1 VNGCPTAWRALS
13 IQSGEHLNQSEA
25 CGHRSVPRNVVYPKQ
40 SAYWTNLVTEEV
52 NMLQPMHFVDER
64 PTSYATVASFFKTF
78 TEEMHSLNMLSLLLT
93 ADKDKAEECF
103 VRAMGECVEGIAVFM
118 EWAGLWAR
126 RAVLKYAIEVIKPM
140 PEHPDGLPSI
150 RRKGQAMPAEPN
162 PFAAI
167 IALGAFER
175 FVFVMSVL
183 EGQSEQEC
191 SILLRCSRRD
201 VMIARVLAL
210 TRLANTDADY
220 ARVGE
225 VMQA

>member
-1 VNGCPTAWRALS
+1 
-13 IQSGEHLNQSEA
+13 
-25 CGHRSVPRNVVYPKQ
+25 
-40 SAYWTNLVTEEV
+40 
-52 NMLQPMHFVDER
+52 MLQPMHFVDER
-64 PTSYATVASFFKTF
+64 TTSYATVADFFKAF
-78 TEEMHSLNMLSLLLT
+78 TDEMYSLNVLSLLLT

-103 VRAMGECVEGIAVFM
+103 VRAMGDCVEGIAVFM

-126 RAVLKYAIEVIKPM
+126 RAILKYAIQMIRPM
-140 PEHPDGLPSI
+140 PEHPDSLPFIS
-150 RRKGQAMPAEPN
+150 RKGPATSVETN

-167 IALGAFER
+167 VALGAFER

-191 SILLRCSRRD
+191 AILLRCSRRD

-210 TRLANTDADY
+210 TRLGNTDADY
-220 ARVGE
+220 AYAGG

>member
-1 VNGCPTAWRALS
+1 
-13 IQSGEHLNQSEA
+13 
-25 CGHRSVPRNVVYPKQ
+25 
-40 SAYWTNLVTEEV
+40 
-52 NMLQPMHFVDER
+52 
-64 PTSYATVASFFKTF
+64 VADFFKTF
-78 TEEMHSLNMLSLLLT
+78 TEEMHSLNLLSLLLT

-103 VRAMGECVEGIAVFM
+103 ARAMGECVEGIAVFM

-126 RAVLKYAIEVIKPM
+126 RAVLNYAIQMIRPM
-140 PEHPDGLPSI
+140 PEQPDGLPSI
-150 RRKGQAMPAEPN
+150 SRKGQATPAETN

-167 IALGAFER
+167 VALGAFER
-175 FVFVMSVL
+175 FVYVMSVL